1 MKIVFGFVREQFSFQ
16 EEREPMEFT
25 KQEKSFSIVDLQSE
39 DEAAIHQVAA
49 LLVEGFAKNWP
60 EAWPDV
66 ESAIEEVRE
75 SFESDRISRVALAD
89 DKSVLGWIGGMSTYD
104 GHVWELH
111 PLVVRV
117 SSQGRGIGRALVED
131 FEKRVKERGGLTI
144 LLGSDDENHQT
155 TLSEVNLFSNVYQQV
170 TSIRNLKEHPYE
182 FYQKLGY
189 VIVGV
194 IPDANGL
201 GKPDILMAKSMVR

>member
-1 MKIVFGFVREQFSFQ
+1 
-16 EEREPMEFT
+16 MEFT
-25 KQEKSFSIVDLQSE
+25 KQEKNFSIVDLQSE
-39 DEAAIHQVAA
+39 DEATIRQVAA
-49 LLVEGFAKNWP
+49 LLVESFAKNWP

-66 ESAIEEVRE
+66 ESAVEEVRE
-75 SFESDRISRVALAD
+75 SFGSDRISRVALAD
-89 DKSVLGWIGGMSTYD
+89 NKSVLGWIGGMSTYD

-131 FEKRVKERGGLTI
+131 FEKWVKERGALTI

-170 TSIRNLKEHPYE
+170 THIRNLKKHPYE

-194 IPDANGL
+194 VPDANGL

>member
-49 LLVEGFAKNWP
+49 LLVEGFAKN
-60 EAWPDV
+60 WPDV